1 MQTRLLSILAFICLS
16 ANIFAQLTIKITAIP
31 PSTPANEPIHIAG
44 TFQNWDPAD
53 PNYILTDLG
62 NSQFQ
67 ITITPPIGLVKYKFT
82 RGSWATV
89 EGTATGGF
97 LPDREYNYTGGL
109 DTVAVQ
115 IAGWEGLGQN
125 STAAPNVHLLSANF
139 YMPQLDRYRR
149 ILIYL
154 PPDYET
160 SQKHYPVM
168 YMHDAQNLFDAATSF
183 SGEWEVDESL
193 NALFDQGD
201 YGCIVVGIDNGG
213 ALRIDELA
221 PWVNTTYNEG
231 GEGAQYINFIVETL
245 KPYVDQNYRTLSGR
259 NYTAIMGSSLGGLV
273 SQYAIMQHQNV
284 FSKAGDLSPA
294 YWFNDPDI
302 YNHSENTAK
311 TGPLKIYQY
320 AGQQEDNGSVV
331 AAMNQMESVLLNNG
345 FGVGELYKSV
355 NPSGQHSEPYW
366 REEFPEAYKWLFAGL
381 NFSSSNETAGS
392 PFKIYPNPTDS
403 VLYLENLP
411 SSTKLN
417 YQIFTSN
424 GKMAMRGKIVEG
436 QSLDVSKL
444 AAGSYVLQVFSKK
457 KQVAV
462 GQFIV
467 K

>member
-1 MQTRLLSILAFICLS
+1 MQTRLLSILAFFCLS

-31 PSTPANEPIHIAG
+31 PTTPANEPIHIAG

-139 YMPQLDRYRR
+139 YMPQLDRSRR

-245 KPYVDQNYRTLSGR
+245 KPFVDQNYRTLSGR

-302 YNHSENTAK
+302 YNHSANTAK